1 MMESWMRL
9 KRIKTKDRKSLWVFL
24 TIMFCFP
31 IARSQNT
38 SWSLTDSIR
47 LSWENEPT
55 ISAGLDSR
63 HSYLRGKSINIFGLR
78 VGADFKKTAAFVGLY
93 TTAFQSVSNDN
104 YEYVYL
110 SGIGE
115 YRWFKNY
122 RWFITQTLQL
132 GVGNASLTFVKPD
145 GTKDFQDLMIIPVET
160 GVNTTYRVWKYVGL
174 SAGVGA
180 RFSLTPGSYFSSSYY
195 TFGVALHT
203 DEISKTLSRLKRK
216 KN

>member
-1 MMESWMRL
+1 M
-9 KRIKTKDRKSLWVFL
+9 
-24 TIMFCFP
+24 
-31 IARSQNT
+31 A
-38 SWSLTDSIR
+38 DSIR
-47 LSWENEPT
+47 LSWENDPT
-55 ISAGLDSR
+55 ISVGLDSR

-78 VGADFKKTAAFVGLY
+78 AGADFKKTAVFIGLY
-93 TTAFQSVSNDN
+93 STAFQSVSNDN

-122 RWFITQTLQL
+122 RWFITQTAQM
-132 GVGNASLTFVKPD
+132 GVGTASLTFQKPD
-145 GTKDFQDLMIIPVET
+145 GTKEFQDLMIIPVET
-160 GVNTTYRVWKYVGL
+160 GVNATYRVWKYIGL

-195 TFGVALHT
+195 TFGVAWYT

>member
-1 MMESWMRL
+1 M
-9 KRIKTKDRKSLWVFL
+9 
-24 TIMFCFP
+24 
-31 IARSQNT
+31 A
-38 SWSLTDSIR
+38 DSIR
-47 LSWENEPT
+47 LSWENDPT
-55 ISAGLDSR
+55 ISVGLDSR

-78 VGADFKKTAAFVGLY
+78 AGADFKKTAVFIGLY
-93 TTAFQSVSNDN
+93 STAFQSVSNDN

-122 RWFITQTLQL
+122 RWFITQTAQM
-132 GVGNASLTFVKPD
+132 GVGTASLTFQKPD
-145 GTKDFQDLMIIPVET
+145 GTKEFQDLMIIPVET
-160 GVNTTYRVWKYVGL
+160 GVNATYRVWKYIGL

-195 TFGVALHT
+195 TLGVAWYT